1 MKNSDKIRQAIPHTL
16 KTLDIKGLGK
26 KTQGK
31 VRDIYLQDDKR
42 ILITTD
48 RQSAFDVILGNIPFK
63 GAVLNLLS
71 QFWFEKTKQIVA
83 SHMISVPDP
92 NVMVTYNCQSIPVE
106 MIVRGFMTGV
116 TKTSIWYSYEK
127 GERNI
132 YGIDFPEGMIKNPP
146 SAIAER
152 IKLKPM

>member
-71 QFWFEKTKQIVA
+71 QFWFEKTKHIINN
-83 SHMISVPDP
+83 HLLDVPDP
-92 NVMVTYNCQSIPVE
+92 NVSVAKNCEPIQVE
-106 MIVRGFMTGV
+106 MVVRGYISGV
-116 TKTSIWYSYEK
+116 TNTSIW
-127 GERNI
+127 
-132 YGIDFPEGMIKNPP
+132 
-146 SAIAER
+146 
-152 IKLKPM
+152 